1 MAGHRNDSRQMTE
14 LLQPDRVHQENAKSE
29 RRHSDRESS
38 SQGASSPAFNSTS
51 PSPSASSSS
60 AFAALCFTSKGSNP
74 PASPSYSK
82 STSSYT
88 TATTST
94 FSAHRGDRR
103 TSPTQPKWDE
113 PLSNPR
119 EDCRGSCPLENLKR
133 LPQCSGLEP
142 LKCSA
147 THTVLINVRA
157 CAFCTQSH
165 SSGFRFLLTSQSST
179 SNQR

>member
-1 MAGHRNDSRQMTE
+1 MHLLTSPPLFLKALQMAGHRNDSRQMTE
-14 LLQPDRVHQENAKSE
+14 LLQPDRVHQENA
-29 RRHSDRESS
+29 
-38 SQGASSPAFNSTS
+38 SQGASSPAFNSASFYTSPS

-60 AFAALCFTSKGSNP
+60 TSAAFCFTSAASNP
-74 PASPSYSK
+74 PASPSYST

-88 TATTST
+88 AST
-94 FSAHRGDRR
+94 FSAHRGGR
-103 TSPTQPKWDE
+103 TSPVQPKRDG

-119 EDCRGSCPLENLKR
+119 EGCRASCPLENLKR

-157 CAFCTQSH
+157 YAFQHPC
-165 SSGFRFLLTSQSST
+165 
-179 SNQR
+179 